1 MNTISNLYYPAFS
14 GEVDTYI
21 CPITKPF
28 HECSHGLRLANGWR
42 YFEYLR
48 VIQKHNNLY
57 YEAIMSYKDL
67 IKSAKSGGKNSLVK
81 VEVIIDKLTRKRN
94 SFSGLDMSSL
104 HLMGIINLTPDSFYE
119 KSKKNNVLSALEAA
133 NKMNNEGASI
143 VDIGGESSRP
153 GALKLSPDEE
163 KNRVFSSIIAI
174 KKEELKAKLSLDT
187 RNLSTMEIGYKNGID
202 IINDI
207 SGFIDNKNI
216 NFISKASLP
225 IIVMHMQN
233 NPTTMQ
239 ENPQYEFAPIDIY
252 KILSKRIQTLLSL
265 GVKEYNIVIDPGIGF
280 GKNLNHN
287 IEILKYLSM
296 FHCLGVPIL
305 IGVSRK
311 SLVED
316 LTIQGYQSLGISKTS
331 IDANNRLS
339 GSLSFAIHA
348 YNNGIQIIRTH
359 DVPETK
365 QAIFCHESLN

>member
-1 MNTISNLYYPAFS
+1 
-14 GEVDTYI
+14 
-21 CPITKPF
+21 
-28 HECSHGLRLANGWR
+28 
-42 YFEYLR
+42 
-48 VIQKHNNLY
+48 
-57 YEAIMSYKDL
+57 
-67 IKSAKSGGKNSLVK
+67 
-81 VEVIIDKLTRKRN
+81 
-94 SFSGLDMSSL
+94 
-104 HLMGIINLTPDSFYE
+104 
-119 KSKKNNVLSALEAA
+119 
-133 NKMNNEGASI
+133 
-143 VDIGGESSRP
+143 
-153 GALKLSPDEE
+153 
-163 KNRVFSSIIAI
+163 
-174 KKEELKAKLSLDT
+174 
-187 RNLSTMEIGYKNGID
+187 MEIGYKNGID

-280 GKNLNHN
+280 GKKLNHN

-311 SLVED
+311 SLIED
-316 LTIQGYQSLGISKTS
+316 LTIEGYQSLGISKIS